1 MVEKQ
6 GRDFKKLFSR
16 FAVALAAIVLIG
28 YCAKVWFITVKR
40 TAAPLSGAVRE
51 EAGESSPQTDKNEVK
66 DSVISWQDASKHYNE
81 YATVEGK
88 IVATHNAGKVCF
100 LNFHPDYKRYFT
112 AVIFESA
119 FARFPANPENYYNG
133 KNVRVTGYIKEYKGK
148 PEIIL
153 DDPGQIKVLE

>member
-1 MVEKQ
+1 MTQ
-6 GRDFKKLFSR
+6 DNTGYKKYFSR
-16 FAVALAAIVLIG
+16 FAVVLAAIVLVG
-28 YCAKVWFITVKR
+28 YFARVWFFTEKLSGV
-40 TAAPLSGAVRE
+40 PLSGAVRE
-51 EAGESSPQTDKNEVK
+51 EMAGAFLPESGKSEVK
-66 DSVISWQDASKHYNE
+66 EKVISWQDASKHYNE

-88 IVATHNAGKVCF
+88 IVVTHNAGKVCF